1 MENSVSLT
9 YLIHCARRGDGQA
22 MQSLFAAAYQQLR
35 TLARARLRAARRDTL
50 MNTTSLV
57 HEFYLRFAGAHSMEF
72 EDRQH
77 FMCYASRAMRCVI
90 VDCVRKR
97 QAERRGAGGRHVT
110 LTDDLACKTGTQE
123 NEILFVHE
131 ALDELARLNPRMA
144 HVVEMRYFAGLTE
157 PQIAQVLRIA
167 DRTVRRDWEKARLL
181 LLSALQSR
189 V

>member
-1 MENSVSLT
+1 MDNSVDLT
-9 YLIHCARRGDGQA
+9 HLIHCARHGDGQA
-22 MQSLFAAAYQQLR
+22 MESLFAVAYQKLR

-57 HEFYLRFAGAHSMEF
+57 HEFYLRFAGAHCMEF
-72 EDRQH
+72 GDREH
-77 FMCYASRAMRCVI
+77 FMRYASRAMRCVI

-97 QAERRGAGGRHVT
+97 QAERRGAGGPHIT
-110 LTDDLACKTGTQE
+110 LTDNLAGKTAIQE

-131 ALDELARLNPRMA
+131 ALDELARFNPRMA
-144 HVVEMRYFAGLTE
+144 QVVEMRYFVGLTE

-181 LLSALQSR
+181 LIRALQSR